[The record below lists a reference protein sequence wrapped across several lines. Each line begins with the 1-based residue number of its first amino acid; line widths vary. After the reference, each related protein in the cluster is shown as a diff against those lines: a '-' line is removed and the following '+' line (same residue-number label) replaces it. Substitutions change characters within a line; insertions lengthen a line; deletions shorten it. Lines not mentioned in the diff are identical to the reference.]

1 MIRSTADCF
10 QSRDGEEKY
19 AGIGVSGWLDIGEGW
34 QPYLSTTKDA
44 IDDAPLYGAL
54 MDHVFKNIKP
64 LLQAAERKSFSV
76 QFDNLAIGL
85 EQAIN
90 SRAGDVVVKV
100 GVEMGPPPASDNPT
114 DEPPTDHPPGPPP
127 EIPVSIGQP
136 GDSERNVAPSLAITI
151 YQESDAALEGAL
163 CQAGIRGS
171 DIFVAVNRDHTF
183 VQEAL
188 KARPFNR
195 MALNV
200 MIVDELARAIVEI
213 DDGVLIKKIFHR
225 DVASAIYGIEHNHHR
240 SRIVARRLIDRVRD
254 PVMAA

>member
-1 MIRSTADCF
+1 
-10 QSRDGEEKY
+10 
-19 AGIGVSGWLDIGEGW
+19 
-34 QPYLSTTKDA
+34 
-44 IDDAPLYGAL
+44 
-54 MDHVFKNIKP
+54 
-64 LLQAAERKSFSV
+64 
-76 QFDNLAIGL
+76 
-85 EQAIN
+85 
-90 SRAGDVVVKV
+90 
-100 GVEMGPPPASDNPT
+100 
-114 DEPPTDHPPGPPP
+114 
-127 EIPVSIGQP
+127 
-136 GDSERNVAPSLAITI
+136 
-151 YQESDAALEGAL
+151 LEGAL

-254 PVMAA
+254 PAMAA

>member
-1 MIRSTADCF
+1 
-10 QSRDGEEKY
+10 
-19 AGIGVSGWLDIGEGW
+19 
-34 QPYLSTTKDA
+34 
-44 IDDAPLYGAL
+44 
-54 MDHVFKNIKP
+54 MDHVFNRIRP

-90 SRAGDVVVKV
+90 TRAGDVVVKV
-100 GVEMGPPPASDNPT
+100 GVEMGPPPTSDNPT
-114 DEPPTDHPPGPPP
+114 DEPPTDHSPGPQL
-127 EIPVSIGQP
+127 EIPLSNGQP
-136 GDSERNVAPSLAITI
+136 GDNEKNVAPSLAITI

-163 CQAGIRGS
+163 CQAAVRGN
-171 DIFVAVNRDHTF
+171 DILVAVNKDHAF

-213 DDGVLIKKIFHR
+213 DDGILIRKSFIAMSHR
-225 DVASAIYGIEHNHHR
+225 PSTGSSTIIIAHAL
-240 SRIVARRLIDRVRD
+240 SRVV
-254 PVMAA
+254 

>member
-1 MIRSTADCF
+1 MIRSTTECF

-19 AGIGVSGWLDIGEGW
+19 AGIGVSGWLDLGEGW

-54 MDHVFKNIKP
+54 VDHVFNRIKP

-76 QFDNLAIGL
+76 QFDDLAIGL
-85 EQAIN
+85 GAALN
-90 SRAGDVVVKV
+90 SRTGDVVVKV
-100 GVEMGPPPASDNPT
+100 STEMAPPPKHNPT
-114 DEPPTDHPPGPPP
+114 DEPPTDHPPGLPPQILQP
-127 EIPVSIGQP
+127 NAQP

-151 YQESDAALEGAL
+151 YQEGDAALEGAL
-163 CQAGIRGS
+163 CQAGVRGN
-171 DIFVAVNRDHTF
+171 DIFVAVNRDHAF

-200 MIVDELARAIVEI
+200 MIVDELARAIVEV
-213 DDGVLIKKIFHR
+213 DDGILIKKIFHR

-240 SRIVARRLIDRVRD
+240 SRIVARRLIDRVRV
-254 PVMAA
+254 PAMAA

>member
-1 MIRSTADCF
+1 MIRSTTECF

-19 AGIGVSGWLDIGEGW
+19 AGIGVSRWLDLGEGW

-54 MDHVFKNIKP
+54 MDHVFKSIKP
-64 LLQAAERKSFSV
+64 LLQQAERKSFSV
-76 QFDNLAIGL
+76 QFDDLAIGL
-85 EQAIN
+85 EQALN
-90 SRAGDVVVKV
+90 SRPGDVVVRV
-100 GVEMGPPPASDNPT
+100 GTEMGPPPTSDNPT

-127 EIPVSIGQP
+127 EIPQSNGLP

-151 YQESDAALEGAL
+151 YQEGDAALEGAL
-163 CQAGIRGS
+163 CQAGVRGN
-171 DIFVAVNRDHTF
+171 DIFVAVNRDHAF

-188 KARPFNR
+188 KARPVNR

-200 MIVDELARAIVEI
+200 MIVDELARAIVEV
-213 DDGVLIKKIFHR
+213 DDGILIKKIFHR

-254 PVMAA
+254 SAMAA